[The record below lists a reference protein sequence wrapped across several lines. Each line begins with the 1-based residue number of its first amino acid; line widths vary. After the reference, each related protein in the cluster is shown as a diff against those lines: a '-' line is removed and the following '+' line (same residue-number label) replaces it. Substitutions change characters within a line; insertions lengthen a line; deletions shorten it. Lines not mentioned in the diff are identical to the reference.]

1 MSFLLRPEGAEK
13 CALRDLRR
21 SEARPIH
28 SGELA
33 YVQGNTSRHLAWAGS
48 RQSRV
53 EQSRQVLQ
61 DGREDNSGTSR
72 LRGTLLSR
80 LSGLTRSY
88 CLSIDAESLI
98 GRQHIVE
105 SLLL

>member
-33 YVQGNTSRHLAWAGS
+33 YVQGNTSRHLAGAGS
-48 RQSRV
+48 RQSRA
-53 EQSRQVLQ
+53 
-61 DGREDNSGTSR
+61 GRCFKMEEKITVARAVSEAS
-72 LRGTLLSR
+72 
-80 LSGLTRSY
+80 
-88 CLSIDAESLI
+88 C
-98 GRQHIVE
+98 
-105 SLLL
+105 

>member
-72 LRGTLLSR
+72 LRGILLSR
-80 LSGLTRSY
+80 LSGT
-88 CLSIDAESLI
+88 DE
-98 GRQHIVE
+98 VV
-105 SLLL
+105 LLVH